1 MCAWFSHASFALAKG
16 APPHFC
22 VALGAVGLPG
32 LVWCVVCDPAACHVA
47 SVTRAERLEQMLA
60 RACSN
65 SFRKSFLGLGFGV
78 PFGVAG
84 CRGVREGLWGPHDC
98 IYMFVGCGA
107 TRLLSTTSRSCKYA
121 RGVDRSDCV
130 CVRCAGRWCALVAR
144 RHPAFHRLPHA
155 QAGRGWRMRLGRLLR
170 RGASTCLLLRS
181 LRLVL
186 IIFCFL

>member
-1 MCAWFSHASFALAKG
+1 MCAGFSHASFALAKG

-32 LVWCVVCDPAACHVA
+32 LVWCVVCGPAACHVA
-47 SVTRAERLEQMLA
+47 NVTRAERLEQMLA

-98 IYMFVGCGA
+98 IY
-107 TRLLSTTSRSCKYA
+107 
-121 RGVDRSDCV
+121 V
-130 CVRCAGRWCALVAR
+130 CWLWRNTLAVHTVALV
-144 RHPAFHRLPHA
+144 
-155 QAGRGWRMRLGRLLR
+155 
-170 RGASTCLLLRS
+170 
-181 LRLVL
+181 
-186 IIFCFL
+186 

>member
-98 IYMFVGCGA
+98 IYICI
-107 TRLLSTTSRSCKYA
+107 YIY
-121 RGVDRSDCV
+121 V
-130 CVRCAGRWCALVAR
+130 CWLWRNTLAVHNVALV
-144 RHPAFHRLPHA
+144 
-155 QAGRGWRMRLGRLLR
+155 
-170 RGASTCLLLRS
+170 
-181 LRLVL
+181 
-186 IIFCFL
+186 

>member
-32 LVWCVVCDPAACHVA
+32 LVWCVVCDPAACYVA
-47 SVTRAERLEQMLA
+47 NVTRAERLEQMLA

-98 IYMFVGCGA
+98 IYI
-107 TRLLSTTSRSCKYA
+107 YIY
-121 RGVDRSDCV
+121 V
-130 CVRCAGRWCALVAR
+130 CWLWRNTLAVHNVALV
-144 RHPAFHRLPHA
+144 
-155 QAGRGWRMRLGRLLR
+155 
-170 RGASTCLLLRS
+170 
-181 LRLVL
+181 
-186 IIFCFL
+186 

>member
-47 SVTRAERLEQMLA
+47 NVTRAERLEQMLA

-84 CRGVREGLWGPHDC
+84 CRGVREGLWGSHDC
-98 IYMFVGCGA
+98 IYIYVCWLWRNA
-107 TRLLSTTSRSCKYA
+107 LAVHTVALVQVRAWEWIAAIVS
-121 RGVDRSDCV
+121 V
-130 CVRCAGRWCALVAR
+130 CVARALVRA
-144 RHPAFHRLPHA
+144 
-155 QAGRGWRMRLGRLLR
+155 
-170 RGASTCLLLRS
+170 RGASTPGLPPDSPRASGAGLEDADG
-181 LRLVL
+181 
-186 IIFCFL
+186 